1 MFSFP
6 STELVSS
13 HAGIPPSISS
23 LFGTNQV
30 PSLVD
35 QQYVY
40 DILLGCKSELGG
52 VTDEL
57 CRAHAEVERLEGRL
71 GQIKGVISELE
82 ALLHPIRR
90 VPTDI
95 MAKVFEHCVYES
107 QGYARLDIKHAPLSL
122 SQVCRSW
129 RKLVFALP
137 CLWKMVRVDFSTSSP
152 NWYRLMHSKATAM
165 RLWISRSRS
174 VPVSLFLTSYN
185 RVIPSPFLALLD
197 MEIMEA
203 GPRIRELSLR
213 FPTSSLCRLLSFTQG
228 PLEFL
233 EYLHLQ
239 STDTLPGSHSI
250 PPLVLKS
257 ASSLQSLNISCFDLD
272 MRGHQVPWAQL
283 TELSLRDGFS
293 PIGDQAPSDYLPIL
307 IQCPNLR
314 TCSLGFGSSI
324 PDMISDSV
332 TPVVLPHLCTLK
344 MLTYAET
351 PYLKLFFG
359 ALLLPKLR
367 SFSIN
372 YANSSIASHF
382 HETECLQMLNRAAE
396 TVESVSLCRMDVPDV
411 ELSSC
416 LSQLPHLKS
425 LRFRPGRLGLN
436 HDLVA
441 MLTVPSSVTRHGG
454 RTLHQ
459 RTICPSLESL
469 DLRCSAAVPVDAV
482 VALVDSRRQFEPRL
496 KHFSLQLAE
505 FAYEHDRGDEII
517 HTLEARL
524 SGHVDKGLQ
533 LILTM

>member
-1 MFSFP
+1 
-6 STELVSS
+6 
-13 HAGIPPSISS
+13 
-23 LFGTNQV
+23 
-30 PSLVD
+30 
-35 QQYVY
+35 
-40 DILLGCKSELGG
+40 
-52 VTDEL
+52 
-57 CRAHAEVERLEGRL
+57 
-71 GQIKGVISELE
+71 
-82 ALLHPIRR
+82 
-90 VPTDI
+90 
-95 MAKVFEHCVYES
+95 
-107 QGYARLDIKHAPLSL
+107 
-122 SQVCRSW
+122 
-129 RKLVFALP
+129 
-137 CLWKMVRVDFSTSSP
+137 
-152 NWYRLMHSKATAM
+152 
-165 RLWISRSRS
+165 
-174 VPVSLFLTSYN
+174 
-185 RVIPSPFLALLD
+185 
-197 MEIMEA
+197 MEA

-396 TVESVSLCRMDVPDV
+396 T
-411 ELSSC
+411 
-416 LSQLPHLKS
+416 LPHLKS
-425 LRFRPGRLGLN
+425 LRFHPGQLGLN

-441 MLTVPSSVTRHGG
+441 MLTIPSSVTRHGG

-459 RTICPSLESL
+459 RAICPSLESL

-482 VALVDSRRQFEPRL
+482 VALVDSRRQFEPQL

-517 HTLEARL
+517 HTHVSLEGVPLVMLRL
-524 SGHVDKGLQ
+524 YSREGCM
-533 LILTM
+533 LIPFFLWFRELDTLE